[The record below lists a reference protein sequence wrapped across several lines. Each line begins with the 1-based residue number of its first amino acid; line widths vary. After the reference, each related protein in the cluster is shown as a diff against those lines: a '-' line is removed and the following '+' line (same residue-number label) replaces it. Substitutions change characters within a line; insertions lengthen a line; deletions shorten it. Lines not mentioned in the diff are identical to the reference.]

1 MGELSVFVDE
11 SGDFGA
17 LAAHCPFYIVS
28 LVVHDQDEPIDA
40 QLGRLEK
47 VMRES
52 GFDRYGPVHTA
63 PLIRREAP
71 YSELDGRQRRR
82 MFDALFAFSRRC
94 SIRHKVILV
103 DKRWFGDGDALEE
116 RIARE
121 LGEFLRENISFFQSY
136 DKVIVYYD
144 RGQKEISRTLRVAFA
159 ASLSHVEHR
168 VVAPAD
174 YVLFQVADL
183 CCTIELVERRRTE
196 RGLTKSE
203 AAFFGGA
210 GSFKKT
216 YLKEFRRW
224 AF

>member
-1 MGELSVFVDE
+1 MVGRGAACSTRSSRSAVAVP
-11 SGDFGA
+11 SGT
-17 LAAHCPFYIVS
+17 
-28 LVVHDQDEPIDA
+28 
-40 QLGRLEK
+40 K
-47 VMRES
+47 
-52 GFDRYGPVHTA
+52 
-63 PLIRREAP
+63 
-71 YSELDGRQRRR
+71 
-82 MFDALFAFSRRC
+82 LFS
-94 SIRHKVILV
+94 SISAGS
-103 DKRWFGDGDALEE
+103 GDGDALEE

-136 DKVIVYYD
+136 DRVIVYYD

>member
-1 MGELSVFVDE
+1 MSELNVFVDE

-94 SIRHKVILV
+94 SMRHKVILV

-136 DKVIVYYD
+136 DRVIVYYD
-144 RGQKEISRTLRVAFA
+144 RGK
-159 ASLSHVEHR
+159 
-168 VVAPAD
+168 
-174 YVLFQVADL
+174 
-183 CCTIELVERRRTE
+183 RR
-196 RGLTKSE
+196 
-203 AAFFGGA
+203 
-210 GSFKKT
+210 
-216 YLKEFRRW
+216 
-224 AF
+224 

>member
-1 MGELSVFVDE
+1 
-11 SGDFGA
+11 
-17 LAAHCPFYIVS
+17 
-28 LVVHDQDEPIDA
+28 
-40 QLGRLEK
+40 
-47 VMRES
+47 
-52 GFDRYGPVHTA
+52 
-63 PLIRREAP
+63 
-71 YSELDGRQRRR
+71 

-94 SIRHKVILV
+94 SMRHKVILV

-136 DKVIVYYD
+136 DRVIVYYD
-144 RGQKEISRTLRVAFA
+144 RGQQEISRTLRVAFA

-216 YLKEFRRW
+216 YLKEFRR
-224 AF
+224 

>member
-1 MGELSVFVDE
+1 M
-11 SGDFGA
+11 
-17 LAAHCPFYIVS
+17 S

-47 VMRES
+47 VMREL

-136 DKVIVYYD
+136 DRVIVYYD

-174 YVLFQVADL
+174 YVLFQVAGL

>member
-1 MGELSVFVDE
+1 MSELSVFVDE

-94 SIRHKVILV
+94 SMRHKVILV

-136 DKVIVYYD
+136 DRVIVYYD
-144 RGQKEISRTLRVAFA
+144 RGQKEISRTL
-159 ASLSHVEHR
+159 R

-216 YLKEFRRW
+216 YLKEFRR
-224 AF
+224 

>member
-1 MGELSVFVDE
+1 MSELSVFVDE

-94 SIRHKVILV
+94 SMRHKVILV

-136 DKVIVYYD
+136 DRVIVYYD
-144 RGQKEISRTLRVAFA
+144 RGKRREVARSGSPSRPRSAT
-159 ASLSHVEHR
+159 SSTGLSHR
-168 VVAPAD
+168 PITSCSRSRIFVV
-174 YVLFQVADL
+174 
-183 CCTIELVERRRTE
+183 R
-196 RGLTKSE
+196 S
-203 AAFFGGA
+203 
-210 GSFKKT
+210 S
-216 YLKEFRRW
+216 
-224 AF
+224 

>member
-71 YSELDGRQRRR
+71 YAELDGRQRRR
-82 MFDALFAFSRRC
+82 MLMRSSRLAVAVPSDIKSFS
-94 SIRHKVILV
+94 L
-103 DKRWFGDGDALEE
+103 
-116 RIARE
+116 
-121 LGEFLRENISFFQSY
+121 ISAGSGTAMPW
-136 DKVIVYYD
+136 
-144 RGQKEISRTLRVAFA
+144 RS
-159 ASLSHVEHR
+159 ASLES
-168 VVAPAD
+168 
-174 YVLFQVADL
+174 
-183 CCTIELVERRRTE
+183 
-196 RGLTKSE
+196 
-203 AAFFGGA
+203 
-210 GSFKKT
+210 
-216 YLKEFRRW
+216 
-224 AF
+224 

>member
-1 MGELSVFVDE
+1 MSELSVFVDE

-94 SIRHKVILV
+94 SMRHKVILV
-103 DKRWFGDGDALEE
+103 DKR
-116 RIARE
+116 
-121 LGEFLRENISFFQSY
+121 
-136 DKVIVYYD
+136 
-144 RGQKEISRTLRVAFA
+144 
-159 ASLSHVEHR
+159 
-168 VVAPAD
+168 
-174 YVLFQVADL
+174 
-183 CCTIELVERRRTE
+183 
-196 RGLTKSE
+196 
-203 AAFFGGA
+203 
-210 GSFKKT
+210 
-216 YLKEFRRW
+216 
-224 AF
+224 